1 LRRFQPAG
9 PTPSCHIAEVSY
21 RDFRHR
27 QVRGA
32 GCASPVIEN
41 VAKSK
46 VRNDSF
52 GLSGKG
58 PAEQRE
64 IPPCRPAEYRYSLGV
79 DAEEIKAVIEYPD
92 QGHREHPQQ
101 SRATWPQE
109 QDGDLWISQCIH
121 DRQEQRLAQAQ
132 PSSEIPRP
140 GPPPCMYTT
149 EGELGT
155 DDS

>member
-1 LRRFQPAG
+1 ERLVCVRANDFLHQYASLAAVNIERQTFLAAPG
-9 PTPSCHIAEVSY
+9 NVTVSY
-21 RDFRHR
+21 ALIGLFLRDFRHR

-92 QGHREHPQQ
+92 QGIANILSNRGQ
-101 SRATWPQE
+101 
-109 QDGDLWISQCIH
+109 
-121 DRQEQRLAQAQ
+121 
-132 PSSEIPRP
+132 
-140 GPPPCMYTT
+140 
-149 EGELGT
+149 LGLRSKT
-155 DDS
+155 VIYGYHSVSM